1 MVLVNKKTKRLGAAM
16 IAAATMGLFATS
28 ALAADYI
35 VKFNT
40 QEAAES
46 VAFAKSIDGMQVT
59 DQHSSANLVKV
70 TLPEES
76 SKEVVAKKLAE
87 LMQRSDVEYVTESF
101 TLKTLGLPNDPELSK
116 QWSVAKVNASAA
128 WDITPGSREVKVA
141 IIDTGINTD
150 HEDLR
155 ANIWTNPGEIAGNGI
170 DDDNNGFVDDVHG
183 YDFKDND
190 GNPNDETSSQNPG
203 HGTHCAGIVGAVGDN
218 GKGIS
223 GMSQQVSMMG
233 LRFIGPNGQGD
244 LMGAIKAIDYAIA
257 QKADV
262 ISASWG
268 AAVST
273 SQAQPLTEAVQRAS
287 DAGVIFVAAAAN
299 DGKNNDQVEMY
310 PANTP
315 AANLIAVA
323 ASDDQDGK
331 PSWSNFGKDKVH
343 LASPGLNIYSS
354 IPGNKYQNLSGT
366 SMATP
371 LVAGLVALLKS
382 QSATLNIDADGQAIK
397 AILQKTGKQVEIE
410 TACQCRVDAF
420 AALEHLSAQTL
431 TVIPAATTIT
441 PNGTATVTAF
451 GGSGEG
457 YSYESSNPAVLEVT
471 ATGAASAK
479 TVGSATVKVTDSEGT
494 TAESLTFRVADK
506 PAGGGGGGGDCPLGD
521 QAMCDIM
528 CQIMPDMPWC
538 SKQNLQVK

>member
-538 SKQNLQVK
+538 SK